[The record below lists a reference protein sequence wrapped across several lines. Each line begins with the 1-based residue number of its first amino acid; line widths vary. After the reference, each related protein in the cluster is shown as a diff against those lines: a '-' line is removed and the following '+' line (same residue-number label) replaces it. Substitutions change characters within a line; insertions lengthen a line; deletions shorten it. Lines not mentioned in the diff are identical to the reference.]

1 MSDESSGLSTPDL
14 VGSSGSSN
22 DSDIGW
28 DDEPSEGQDE
38 ASEPSEKDEAPKA
51 KAAPAKA
58 PEPKPEP
65 KKPTLKKVKIN
76 DREELVDEDELIRTY
91 SKAKAGEDKFRE
103 AAEIRKQTEQF
114 MEALKADP
122 LSVLGDS
129 RLPINRKELA
139 EKWLLAELEQEMM
152 DPRDR
157 ALQEKEA
164 QLKQYQSKE
173 QEAKQAA
180 ENERT
185 NQQREIKRQEIS
197 QLFSKAME
205 ASALSKDPETAAMAM
220 RDMAFMMRAAKER
233 GIEVS
238 ADELAKHAETKYQ
251 KAMYA
256 LANTLE
262 GEDLISFLGDDVIKK
277 IRKADLA
284 RLRSKDQPTK
294 QHTQENWESKSSKPK
309 ERMDPYEARERA
321 RKMLFG
327 K

>member
-1 MSDESSGLSTPDL
+1 MSEESSGLSTPDL
-14 VGSSGSSN
+14 VGSNASTN
-22 DSDIGW
+22 DSDMGW
-28 DDEPSEGQDE
+28 DDEPSEGQN
-38 ASEPSEKDEAPKA
+38 EPSEPAEKSEAPKA
-51 KAAPAKA
+51 KAPPKEA
-58 PEPKPEP
+58 PEAKPEP
-65 KKPTLKKVKIN
+65 KAKPEPVFDIDGRKLTPAEIK
-76 DREELVDEDELIRTY
+76 RELE
-91 SKAKAGEDKFRE
+91 KAKGADQRFRE
-103 AAEIRKQTEQF
+103 ASEIKKQTEQF
-114 MEALKADP
+114 LEALKADP
-122 LSVLGDS
+122 LSMLNDS

-157 ALQEKEA
+157 ALQDKDA

-173 QEAKQAA
+173 QEAQQAIEA
-180 ENERT
+180 EKT
-185 NQQREIKRQEIS
+185 NQQREIKRQEIT
-197 QLFSKAME
+197 QIFVKAME
-205 ASALSKDPETAAMAM
+205 LSPLSKDPETAAMAM
-220 RDMAFMMRAAKER
+220 RDMAMMMRAAKER

-277 IRKADLA
+277 IRKADLT

-294 QHTQENWESKSSKPK
+294 QHTQENWEAKASSKSKD
-309 ERMDPYEARERA
+309 RMDPYAAREHA